1 MTTRLLKFNN
11 LIADYVIIRDAVK
24 NTKRLCKKKK
34 YIMTY
39 IMTSQLEKSELQKS
53 DFSAEVHFV

>member
-1 MTTRLLKFNN
+1 MLLKIPN
-11 LIADYVIIRDAVK
+11 DYA
-24 NTKRLCKKKK
+24 KKK

>member
-1 MTTRLLKFNN
+1 MLLKIPN
-11 LIADYVIIRDAVK
+11 DYA
-24 NTKRLCKKKK
+24 KKKK